1 MTIESKLLIVSILVA
16 LIEVLNLRILI
27 AIKVVIVIVNASRFI
42 LILFL
47 LIAVELFLV
56 STVLLIIVLV
66 SWIYLD
72 LHIWPSSSYGL
83 LSVSHIRAHF
93 DVINSVAKELTE
105 VEQAIH
111 ALLFNSWFFNQ
122 HSWILC
128 EWRLFNL
135 KRIRVLRE
143 KINGRG
149 QEWRGNICRW
159 EMVFENV

>member
-1 MTIESKLLIVSILVA
+1 M
-16 LIEVLNLRILI
+16 
-27 AIKVVIVIVNASRFI
+27 
-42 LILFL
+42 
-47 LIAVELFLV
+47 ELFLV

-72 LHIWPSSSYGL
+72 LHIWASSSDRL
-83 LSVSHIRAHF
+83 LSVAHIRVHF
-93 DVINSVAKELTE
+93 DVINSLAEELSE

-122 HSWILC
+122 HSWILP

-143 KINGRG
+143 
-149 QEWRGNICRW
+149 
-159 EMVFENV
+159 